1 MDCSPA
7 GSSVHGDSPAKNT
20 GVGCHALL
28 QEIFPTHGLNP
39 VLPHCRW
46 ILYHLSHQKNLSGEW
61 SSWIE
66 LSEWCLLYFLSQMSP
81 LNWISYPFLPWFVK
95 FPSLPASCPQR
106 VSLHSLQPIFPT
118 AENVTK
124 KIETQILLKKF
135 SSFSPPPGPRFQ
147 DLPWVTPVFL
157 LTLISLPP
165 WTSFRAWHHT
175 FPPSHCFIYAVPPA
189 WGALLPTPCS
199 TSSPSFHLD
208 VQYSLLRGVF
218 PNPSISPQSTCIHSL

>member
-7 GSSVHGDSPAKNT
+7 GSSVRGDSPAKNT

-46 ILYHLSHQKNLSGEW
+46 ILYHLSHQENLSGEW
-61 SSWIE
+61 SIWIE
-66 LSEWCLLYFLSQMSP
+66 FSEWCLLYFLSQMSF

-165 WTSFRAWHHT
+165 WTSFSAWHHT
-175 FPPSHCFIYAVPPA
+175 FPPESWLYIR
-189 WGALLPTPCS
+189 CS
-199 TSSPSFHLD
+199 SFLGISSPYPLFHRLPIISSSCSILL
-208 VQYSLLRGVF
+208 VQGTL
-218 PNPSISPQSTCIHSL
+218 P